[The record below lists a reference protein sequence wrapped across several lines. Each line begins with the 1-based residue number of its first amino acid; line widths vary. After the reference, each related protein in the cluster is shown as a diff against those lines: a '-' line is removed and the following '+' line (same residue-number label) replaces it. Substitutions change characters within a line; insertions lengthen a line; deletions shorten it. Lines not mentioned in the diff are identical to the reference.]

1 MSCTSPLYALD
12 LGIDKSSGKKI
23 VKLLPR
29 RLDLYSRHILEAR
42 YGKDS
47 LLALPCGKCLSCK
60 LERSLIWA
68 CRLVI
73 ESTDYNDDEC
83 YFLTLT
89 YDNNFIFNASKDD
102 YKSFIKGLRND
113 GFKVRYFGCGE
124 YGEHT
129 NRFHFHLMI
138 FGLKIP
144 DLVSIGKN
152 ELGDLLFKSNF
163 INKYWRF
170 GFVTIGSFS
179 FASAA
184 YVARY
189 CTKKVDDNSFIFM
202 SNRPGIGANFLNDKK
217 KVEAA
222 LNTGFVYGNFGDKK
236 YFRLPK
242 YFKDRLKALNYDF
255 SKLDEKNKEISNLI
269 AINKLSSSCKS
280 HVEEIFI
287 DDDKN
292 KKEKERRLKRVL

>member
-1 MSCTSPLYALD
+1 MSCTSPIYALD
-12 LGIDKSSGKKI
+12 LGIDSITGKRI
-23 VKLLPR
+23 IKLLPKR
-29 RLDLYSRHILEAR
+29 IDLYSRHILECR

-68 CRLVI
+68 CRLVL
-73 ESTDYNDDEC
+73 EASNYSSDEC

-89 YDNNFIFNASKDD
+89 YNDNFIGNANNKD
-102 YKSFIKGLRND
+102 YKYFIKALRND

-129 NRFHFHLMI
+129 KRFHFHIMI

-144 DLVSIGKN
+144 DLVEIGKN

-163 INKYWRF
+163 ISQYWNK
-170 GFVTIGSFS
+170 GFATIGSFS

-202 SNRPGIGANFLNDKK
+202 SNRPGIGACFLNDKN

-269 AINKLSSSCKS
+269 GINKLSFSGKS
-280 HVEEIFI
+280 HVEETFI
-287 DDDKN
+287 DDDNN
-292 KKEKERRLKRVL
+292 KKEKERRLKRNL